1 MKIANVSQDEYEI
14 TQDISLT
21 GDSDENKKTVYINN
35 KKGSYIHT
43 LNLKIKIIKFANTYS
58 QKETSIKFSIPT
70 STISDWM
77 KNKNKILNT
86 EIKIKYIEIKLSLNT

>member
-70 STISDWM
+70 STIND
-77 KNKNKILNT
+77 NKNKILNT